1 MTAYLGAKYRK
12 TSKYGSFMIHKTF
25 INPINA
31 TLDKLETTSQSLLLD
46 DTRTEGIL
54 KERAKLTRE
63 QWETHRQGDLWLSAD
78 DALAAGIATEVAEFA
93 PPAGYRI
100 FNV

>member
-1 MTAYLGAKYRK
+1 MRFAEETDYVKAARRLGFVCRTGFAEKLAEQ
-12 TSKYGSFMIHKTF
+12 
-25 INPINA
+25 A
-31 TLDKLETTSQSLLLD
+31 TEA
-46 DTRTEGIL
+46 
-54 KERAKLTRE
+54 AKLTPE

-78 DALAAGIATEVAEFA
+78 EALAAGIATEVAEFA